1 MVEVPVTDISA
12 APTSA
17 WRGRGGEWV
26 ALLGRAA
33 RVRRGALG
41 LVLLGLVVALAVI
54 GPFVAPHPSDQFVTS
69 AFAGPS
75 SAAPLGGDDLGR
87 DVLSRVLA
95 GGWVLLL
102 MAAAATLLG
111 VLLGIAVGIVAA
123 YLGGLGDGVLMRAVD
138 VVLSFPQLVFALLL
152 VSVIGPK
159 LWLLVL
165 AVALTHAPQVARVV
179 RSAALDVT
187 ERDFVSA
194 AELFRVPRWRIMSG
208 EILPNL
214 TSIVVVE
221 LGLRMA
227 WSIILIAGL
236 SFIGFGLQPPSPN
249 WGLMINDNRV
259 GLDANPAGVIVP
271 VALIAVLTVGLN
283 LYTDAVARVSLG
295 IDRARDVVTEALTV
309 RDEES

>member
-1 MVEVPVTDISA
+1 MAELTADTVQGA
-12 APTSA
+12 AKAPREA
-17 WRGRGGEWV
+17 PEW
-26 ALLGRAA
+26 LRILGRAA
-33 RVRRGALG
+33 RRSRGMIG
-41 LVLLGLVVALAVI
+41 LALLGIVVVIAAI
-54 GPFVAPHPSDQFVTS
+54 GPFVAPHPPTEFVTS
-69 AFAGPS
+69 PYAGAS
-75 SAAPLGGDDLGR
+75 GNAPLGGDELGR

-102 MAAAATLLG
+102 MAAGATLLG
-111 VLLGIAVGIVAA
+111 VLIGVLIGIPAA
-123 YLGGLGDGVLMRAVD
+123 YFGRGVDAVLMRTVD
-138 VVLSFPQLVFALLL
+138 VVLAFPQLVFALLL

-165 AVALTHAPQVARVV
+165 AVALTHAPQVARVM

-187 ERDFVSA
+187 ERDFVHA
-194 AELFRVPRWRIMSG
+194 LDLMRVPRWRIVTG

-236 SFIGFGLQPPSPN
+236 SFIGFGLQPPDPN
-249 WGLMINDNRV
+249 WGLMINENRA
-259 GLDANPAGVIVP
+259 GLVANPAGVVVP
-271 VALIAVLTVGLN
+271 VALVAVLTVGLN

-295 IDRARDVVTEALTV
+295 IDRARTVVTEAISV
-309 RDEES
+309 REEAT

>member
-1 MVEVPVTDISA
+1 MIGLT
-12 APTSA
+12 
-17 WRGRGGEWV
+17 
-26 ALLGRAA
+26 LLGI
-33 RVRRGALG
+33 
-41 LVLLGLVVALAVI
+41 VVAIAAI
-54 GPFVAPHPSDQFVTS
+54 GPFVAPHPPTEFVTS
-69 AFAGPS
+69 PYAAASGD
-75 SAAPLGGDDLGR
+75 APLGGDELGR

-102 MAAAATLLG
+102 MAAGATLLG
-111 VLLGIAVGIVAA
+111 VLLGVVIGIPAA
-123 YLGGLGDGVLMRAVD
+123 YFGRAVDGVLMRTVD
-138 VVLSFPQLVFALLL
+138 VVLAFPQLVFALLL
-152 VSVIGPK
+152 VSVVGPK

-187 ERDFVSA
+187 ERDFVRA
-194 AELFRVPRWRIMSG
+194 LDLMRVPRWRIIGG

-236 SFIGFGLQPPSPN
+236 SFIGFGLQPPDPN
-249 WGLMINDNRV
+249 WGLMINENRA
-259 GLDANPAGVIVP
+259 GLVANPAGVVVP
-271 VALIAVLTVGLN
+271 VALVAVLTVGLN

-295 IDRARDVVTEALTV
+295 IDRARTVLTDAISVREEAT
-309 RDEES
+309 